1 MASAL
6 ANCPGFPLPGPGSL
20 ASLSE
25 QKLSATLEAMRFQR
39 QLSDWLARD
48 PRARK
53 WMSACLSC
61 GRVGMRADAPPR
73 FFSRYWLEQVG
84 LLHLA
89 EDGRCKQCE
98 EAADRSD
105 VPV

>member
-1 MASAL
+1 M
-6 ANCPGFPLPGPGSL
+6 PGPASP

-25 QKLSATLEAMRFQR
+25 LKRTATLEAMRFER

-73 FFSRYWLEQVG
+73 FFSRYWLEQLG

-89 EDGRCKQCE
+89 DGGRCKQCAQ
-98 EAADRSD
+98 AAARSD
-105 VPV
+105 VPVQP